1 MADTSAFDP
10 RANPK
15 ATVPISI
22 PSAISTPIGPTGF
35 GAARRQGA
43 GWLFLTPALLLLTVI
58 GLPLMALVI
67 RAVQE
72 GAFGRKLVSDYV
84 FDALRL
90 SAISTSVTLVVAVAT
105 GTPLAFA
112 LARRRFRG
120 RQLVETL
127 VDLPLVLPPVVAG
140 IALLVAFGRRGLLG
154 GELSALG
161 ITLPFTLAAVILA
174 QIFVAVPF
182 YVRSAKV
189 GFAAVPREVEEAAAL
204 DGASAWRSFRD
215 VTVPLAM
222 PGIGAGMVLC
232 WARALSEFG
241 ATLLFAGNLRGTT
254 QTMPLAIM
262 GAFERSLGEALALA
276 VLLLTISAA
285 VLIATRSLGSE
296 VDGSSA
302 G

>member
-1 MADTSAFDP
+1 MATSVQP
-10 RANPK
+10 
-15 ATVPISI
+15 ATQPADRTWSE
-22 PSAISTPIGPTGF
+22 
-35 GAARRQGA
+35 AARPRRGA
-43 GWLFLTPALLLLTVI
+43 STLFLAPALLLLTVI
-58 GLPLMALVI
+58 ALPLVALVI
-67 RAVQE
+67 RAIQE
-72 GAFGRKLVSDYV
+72 GAFGRKIVSDYV
-84 FDALRL
+84 VDALRL
-90 SAISTSVTLVVAVAT
+90 SAISTVATLVIAVAT

-112 LARRRFRG
+112 LARRRFPGKR
-120 RQLVETL
+120 LVETL

-154 GELSALG
+154 DELSALG
-161 ITLPFTLAAVILA
+161 ITLPFTLAAVVLA
-174 QIFVAVPF
+174 QVFVAVPF

-189 GFAAVPREVEEAAAL
+189 GFAAVPRDVEEAAAV
-204 DGASAWRSFRD
+204 DGATPWASFRD

-222 PGIGAGMVLC
+222 PGIAAGMVLC

-276 VLLLTISAA
+276 ALLLAISAA
-285 VLIATRSLGSE
+285 VLTATRSLGSE

>member
-1 MADTSAFDP
+1 MATSVQPATQSADRVPADRASATARP
-10 RANPK
+10 RR
-15 ATVPISI
+15 
-22 PSAISTPIGPTGF
+22 GTGT
-35 GAARRQGA
+35 
-43 GWLFLTPALLLLTVI
+43 LFLAPALLLLTVI
-58 GLPLMALVI
+58 ALPLVALVI

-72 GAFGRKLVSDYV
+72 GAFGRKIVSDYV
-84 FDALRL
+84 VDALRL
-90 SAISTSVTLVVAVAT
+90 SAISTIATLVIAVAT

-112 LARRRFRG
+112 LARRQFPGKR
-120 RQLVETL
+120 LVETL

-154 GELSALG
+154 DELSALG
-161 ITLPFTLAAVILA
+161 ITLPFTLAAVVLA
-174 QIFVAVPF
+174 QVFVAVPF

-189 GFAAVPREVEEAAAL
+189 GFAAVPRDVEEAAAV
-204 DGASAWRSFRD
+204 DGATPWASFRD
-215 VTVPLAM
+215 VTLPLAM
-222 PGIGAGMVLC
+222 PGVAAGMVLC

-276 VLLLTISAA
+276 VLLLAISAA
-285 VLIATRSLGSE
+285 VLTATRSLGSE

>member
-1 MADTSAFDP
+1 M
-10 RANPK
+10 NPK
-15 ATVPISI
+15 AAVHANVSSSTSTFDVAE
-22 PSAISTPIGPTGF
+22 SAAESPG
-35 GAARRQGA
+35 RGA

-58 GLPLMALVI
+58 ALPLAALVV
-67 RAVQE
+67 RAIQE
-72 GAFGRKLVSDYV
+72 GAFGRTIVSDYV
-84 FDALRL
+84 VDALRL
-90 SAISTSVTLVVAVAT
+90 SAVSTVVTLAVAVAT

-112 LARRRFRG
+112 LARRRFPAKR
-120 RQLVETL
+120 LVETL

-154 GELSALG
+154 DELDLLG
-161 ITLPFTLAAVILA
+161 ISLPFTLAAVILA
-174 QIFVAVPF
+174 QVFVAVPF

-189 GFAAVPREVEEAAAL
+189 GFAAVPRDVEEAAAV
-204 DGASAWRSFRD
+204 DGASPWASFRD
-215 VTVPLAM
+215 VTLPLAM

-276 VLLLTISAA
+276 VLLLAISAA
-285 VLIATRSLGSE
+285 VLVATRSLGSE
-296 VDGSSA
+296 VDGSST

>member
-1 MADTSAFDP
+1 MLD
-10 RANPK
+10 R
-15 ATVPISI
+15 VPPAPSSSDH
-22 PSAISTPIGPTGF
+22 PSAVPATRRRLTG
-35 GAARRQGA
+35 A
-43 GWLFLTPALLLLTVI
+43 LFLAPALLLLTVI
-58 GLPLMALVI
+58 ALPLAALVL

-84 FDALRL
+84 VDALRL
-90 SAISTSVTLVVAVAT
+90 SAISTSVTLVLAVAT

-120 RQLVETL
+120 KQLVETL

-140 IALLVAFGRRGLLG
+140 IALLVAFGRRGVLGDELRLLG
-154 GELSALG
+154 IS
-161 ITLPFTLAAVILA
+161 LPFTLAAVILA
-174 QIFVAVPF
+174 QVFVAVPF

-189 GFAAVPREVEEAAAL
+189 GFAAVPRDVEEAAAI
-204 DGASAWRSFRD
+204 DGASPWQSFRD

-276 VLLLTISAA
+276 VLLLAISAA
-285 VLIATRSLGSE
+285 VLIATRSFGGE

-302 G
+302 V

>member
-1 MADTSAFDP
+1 MRTSVSP
-10 RANPK
+10 AN
-15 ATVPISI
+15 ATARESG
-22 PSAISTPIGPTGF
+22 APTVTARR
-35 GAARRQGA
+35 GAA
-43 GWLFLTPALLLLTVI
+43 WLFLAPALLLLTVI
-58 GLPLMALVI
+58 ALPLVALVI

-84 FDALRL
+84 VDALRL
-90 SAISTSVTLVVAVAT
+90 SAISTSVTLVLAVAT
-105 GTPLAFA
+105 GTPLAFV

-120 RQLVETL
+120 KRLVETL

-140 IALLVAFGRRGLLG
+140 IALLVAFGRRGVLGDELRLLG
-154 GELSALG
+154 VS
-161 ITLPFTLAAVILA
+161 LPFTLAAVILA
-174 QIFVAVPF
+174 QVFVAVPF

-189 GFAAVPREVEEAAAL
+189 GFAAVPRDVEEAAAL
-204 DGASAWRSFRD
+204 DGASPWQSFRD

-276 VLLLTISAA
+276 VLLLGISAA
-285 VLIATRSLGSE
+285 VLTATRTLGADM
-296 VDGSSA
+296 DGASA

>member
-1 MADTSAFDP
+1 MATSVQPATQSADRVPADRASATARP
-10 RANPK
+10 RR
-15 ATVPISI
+15 
-22 PSAISTPIGPTGF
+22 GTGT
-35 GAARRQGA
+35 
-43 GWLFLTPALLLLTVI
+43 LFLAPALLLLTVI
-58 GLPLMALVI
+58 ALPLVALVI

-72 GAFGRKLVSDYV
+72 GAFGRKIVSDYV
-84 FDALRL
+84 VDALRL
-90 SAISTSVTLVVAVAT
+90 SAISTIATLVIAVAT

-112 LARRRFRG
+112 LARRQFPGKR
-120 RQLVETL
+120 LVETL

-154 GELSALG
+154 DELSALG
-161 ITLPFTLAAVILA
+161 ITLPFTLAAVVLA
-174 QIFVAVPF
+174 QVFVAVPF

-189 GFAAVPREVEEAAAL
+189 GFAAVPRDVEEAAAV
-204 DGASAWRSFRD
+204 DGATPWASFRD
-215 VTVPLAM
+215 VTLPLAM
-222 PGIGAGMVLC
+222 PGVAAGMVLC

-276 VLLLTISAA
+276 VLLLAISAA
-285 VLIATRSLGSE
+285 VLTATRSLSSE